1 MSSNTFDLPYGDI
14 VDFHSHILPGVD
26 HGSDNLK
33 TSLSQLEIAKKHSVK
48 RILSTS
54 HFYPNEHTLESF
66 LVLRNNAALE
76 LKNNA
81 FEGMPVVK
89 LGAEVLICD
98 GLERFPG
105 LEKLCFSGTS
115 YIMLELP
122 TYEFSEEYA
131 ITAGYIADM
140 GYKVILAHADRYPE
154 YAVEVMLD
162 YGVSS
167 LQINTY
173 SISSLFRK
181 KRIFDWIER
190 GLVSSIGSD
199 IHGAKNFAY
208 RKFVSAQKRLG
219 SLLAPIKKAS
229 DKIWNEITAIN

>member
-1 MSSNTFDLPYGDI
+1 MSSKTLEPPYGDI

-33 TSLSQLEIAKKHSVK
+33 TSIAQLEFAKTHHVK
-48 RILSTS
+48 RILATS
-54 HFYPNEHTLESF
+54 HFYPNEHTVSSF
-66 LVLRNNAALE
+66 LEHRNQAALD

-81 FEGMPVVK
+81 FDGMPDIK
-89 LGAEVLICD
+89 LGAEVLICSA
-98 GLERFPG
+98 LERLPG

-131 ITAGYIADM
+131 ITAGYIADR
-140 GYKVILAHADRYPE
+140 GFKVILAHADRYPE

-173 SISSLFRK
+173 SIASLFKK
-181 KRIFDWIER
+181 KRIFNWIER

-199 IHGAKNFAY
+199 IHGVSHFAY
-208 RKFVSAQKRLG
+208 RKFLLAQKRLG
-219 SLLAPIKKAS
+219 GLLLPIKEAS
-229 DKIWNEITAIN
+229 DKIWNEITAFN